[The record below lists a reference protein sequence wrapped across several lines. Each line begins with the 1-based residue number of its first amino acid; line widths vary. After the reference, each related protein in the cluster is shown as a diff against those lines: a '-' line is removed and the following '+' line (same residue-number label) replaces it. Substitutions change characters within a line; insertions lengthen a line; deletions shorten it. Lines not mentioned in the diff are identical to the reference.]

1 MSDRDARLRAAA
13 VLARALGTPSF
24 RYTFHQSGY
33 QSTQQIVIALDDD
46 SVESVLAKCHEF
58 APPVL
63 ICVFNESQDQLKF
76 LSAEPGHGSAEQHG
90 SSEVGRTSTI
100 GMLLEYLE
108 RRGAPFTFRLS
119 TPTDTA
125 GIDITRMALSVQ

>member
-1 MSDRDARLRAAA
+1 MLSYRLTGTTEGSGSTTTNTASLSPTTTPPQRSNGTESSRTMVRLEDGAA
-13 VLARALGTPSF
+13 L
-24 RYTFHQSGY
+24 
-33 QSTQQIVIALDDD
+33 
-46 SVESVLAKCHEF
+46 
-58 APPVL
+58 L